1 MNVVVIG
8 GSKRFG
14 KDISDKFRADGHDVF
29 VLSKKVYPERVN
41 HKEADVVDPI
51 NAVKKFNELISTID
65 HIDILLWNA
74 TGVDGPGSAEDFIS
88 SAEFNLYEMKKSW
101 ERTLN
106 AGIMSPHFVAVSA
119 LKKMDDTSRIVF
131 ITSGLARSFERTE
144 NTQRLSYAGTKAMIV
159 HLATALA
166 YNNDKNALVYTL
178 EPWLPYGKPEYAETY
193 NTNVNDIYKKLCSF
207 DREDTGKVLQF
218 YS

>member
-14 KDISDKFRADGHDVF
+14 KDISDKFRSDGHNVF
-29 VLSKKVYPERVN
+29 VLSKQIYPESTN
-41 HKEADVVDPI
+41 HKQGDITDAI

-65 HIDILLWNA
+65 NIDLLLWNA
-74 TGVDGPGSAEDFIS
+74 TGFAGPGAVEDFTTA
-88 SAEFNLYEMKKSW
+88 AEFNMYEMKKSW
-101 ERTLN
+101 EHTMN
-106 AGIMSPHFVAVSA
+106 AGGISPHFISVAA
-119 LKKMDDTSRIVF
+119 LKKMNDTSRIVF
-131 ITSGLARSFERTE
+131 ITSGLAKDFERTE
-144 NTQRLSYAGTKAMIV
+144 HTQRLSYAGGKAMMI

-166 YNNDKNALVYTL
+166 HNNDKNALVYTI

-193 NTNVNDIYKKLCSF
+193 NTNVNNIYAQLCSF
-207 DREDTGKVLQF
+207 NREHNGKILQF